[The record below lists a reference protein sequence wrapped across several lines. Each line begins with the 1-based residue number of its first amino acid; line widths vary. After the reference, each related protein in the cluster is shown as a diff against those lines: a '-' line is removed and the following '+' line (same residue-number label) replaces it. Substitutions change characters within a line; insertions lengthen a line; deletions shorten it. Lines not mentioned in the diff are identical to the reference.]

1 MDVALSDFFSRGFV
15 PSSSIRV
22 RSAIDFARYFIGF
35 LTTPASAA
43 TAVLGHRRCTRP
55 CLSAAAARIGH
66 FGVQYEWRGNL
77 PLLAKQT
84 QSAKCPSRPL
94 PLALRKMVSLTQC
107 CFSTRNFNWRIRDR
121 FVKMVQ
127 PERDLPLHPSIPL
140 HLAFHCLNGME
151 CHPFPRP
158 PVGRRRVRFVFTP
171 ELVVAASD
179 DDTLHATANAFW
191 AAVVTHVRP
200 SVTLQRRSLKHVLGP
215 PSLPAAFTTC

>member
-1 MDVALSDFFSRGFV
+1 MVDVALSDFFSRGFV

-35 LTTPASAA
+35 LTTPAPASAN
-43 TAVLGHRRCTRP
+43 AVLGHRRCTRP
-55 CLSAAAARIGH
+55 YLSAAAARIGH

-77 PLLAKQT
+77 PPLAKQT
-84 QSAKCPSRPL
+84 QSAKCPL

-127 PERDLPLHPSIPL
+127 PERDLPLHPSLPL

-151 CHPFPRP
+151 CHPFPSSS
-158 PVGRRRVRFVFTP
+158 GRSSSGQICFHARVVA
-171 ELVVAASD
+171 AASD

-191 AAVVTHVRP
+191 AMGGGCHARP
-200 SVTLQRRSLKHVLGP
+200 SVTLQRRSLKLVLGP
-215 PSLPAAFTTC
+215 PSLPAFTTC